1 MLGQGVIPKQIE
13 RIKSKDRFLQVK
25 TYFIWD
31 KFERIV
37 TILNCTQA
45 IYMYKLIAAL

>member
-1 MLGQGVIPKQIE
+1 MLGQSVIPKQIE
-13 RIKSKDRFLQVK
+13 IMKSKDHFLHVK

-31 KFERIV
+31 KFECIV

-45 IYMYKLIAAL
+45 INKLIAAL